1 MKTATTHYAKTHLS
15 RLIKDVQHG
24 ETVIILHGTVPAAKL
39 TAVGAEHA
47 PTRPKSGT
55 ATSAPTAYAADA
67 FTPLTDDQLKE
78 WGL

>member
-24 ETVIILHGTVPAAKL
+24 ETVIILHGTVPAATL
-39 TAVGAEHA
+39 TAVSAEHA
-47 PTRPKSGT
+47 PARPKSGT
-55 ATSAPTAYAADA
+55 MTSGPVNYAEDA
-67 FTPLTDDQLKE
+67 FTPLCDDQLKE